1 MTRERCDMRPC
12 LVLACLV
19 LGASVGNAAGFAIRG
34 SVIANGGPSSTPA
47 TNGTR
52 SVQGTLGQAAVGQS
66 QNGSQQVCSGFWCF
80 GGARVV
86 AVLPGAGMP
95 ARLALG
101 PATPNPARNRATFR
115 LALPEAAQVT
125 LKVYDLAGRQ
135 MARRCRAIS
144 KPGST
149 SWCGGPRLCS
159 RACTSFGSGPT
170 GSSEP
175 GERSFWCDSGREL
188 AGSTCSATSNGAV
201 SRATLTP

>member
-1 MTRERCDMRPC
+1 MRPC

-135 MARRCRAIS
+135 IGAPVSRDFEAGEHELVWRAEALQPGMYFVRLWTDGIFRARRTVVLVR
-144 KPGST
+144 
-149 SWCGGPRLCS
+149 
-159 RACTSFGSGPT
+159 
-170 GSSEP
+170 
-175 GERSFWCDSGREL
+175 
-188 AGSTCSATSNGAV
+188 
-201 SRATLTP
+201 